1 MGIRVVIRNLGVLA
15 GCRASGQR
23 GPILFS
29 LLILL
34 CCAAAFAQDR
44 QHINRYGAYMVPS
57 KVYVGD
63 RASLMLPLSG
73 ITGHEEINA
82 RLIPSSPDIDIHHV
96 ALERRPGGSFLKIE
110 FSAYTP
116 GTLELPLFDIAG
128 QIFSGLTVE
137 ISSILEPG
145 ESGMVL
151 SGPALPLAIPGTSF
165 LIYGTISAGILL
177 MLLIIWALFR
187 GRTQMKVW
195 LAAWKQRWLLISMLD
210 MEKRLRKALAKG
222 TACRNIL
229 DVLSTEFRNFLGCF
243 TGENCRAMT
252 AAEIGRL
259 GGSIPDSEF
268 LGKFFNRCDG
278 IRFSGDEISGAE
290 TLAMLGD
297 LKGFLVTLG
306 RSMRRKPKQE
316 NLAREYSV

>member
-1 MGIRVVIRNLGVLA
+1 MGIRVVIR
-15 GCRASGQR
+15 
-23 GPILFS
+23 
-29 LLILL
+29 LLMLL
-34 CCAAAFAQDR
+34 CCTAAFAQDW
-44 QHINRYGAYMVPS
+44 QHTNRYGAYMVPS

-63 RASLMLPLSG
+63 RASLMLPLPG

-96 ALERRPGGSFLKIE
+96 AIERRPGGSFLKIE

-116 GTLELPLFDIAG
+116 GILELPPFDIG
-128 QIFSGLTVE
+128 GKIFSGLTVE
-137 ISSILEPG
+137 ISSILESG

-151 SGPALPLAIPGTSF
+151 SGPALPLAIPGTSL

-195 LAAWKQRWLLISMLD
+195 LAALKRRWLLISMMD

-229 DVLSTEFRNFLGCF
+229 DVLSTEFRNFLACF

-252 AAEIGRL
+252 AVEIGRL
-259 GGSIPDSEF
+259 GESIPDSEF
-268 LGKFFNRCDG
+268 LGKFFSRCDG
-278 IRFSGDEISGAE
+278 IRFSGDEISGDE

-297 LKGFLVTLG
+297 LKSFLVTLS
-306 RSMRRKPKQE
+306 RSMRGKPTRK
-316 NLAREYSV
+316 NLAQEYPA

>member
-1 MGIRVVIRNLGVLA
+1 MTGNKA
-15 GCRASGQR
+15 
-23 GPILFS
+23 LFCFIVC
-29 LLILL
+29 ILL
-34 CCAAAFAQDR
+34 HITAFAQDW
-44 QHINRYGAYMVPS
+44 QHTNKYGAYMVPS

-63 RASLMLPLSG
+63 LASLMLPLSG
-73 ITGHEEINA
+73 VTGHEEINTG
-82 RLIPSSPDIDIHHV
+82 LIPSSPDIDIHHV

-116 GTLELPLFDIAG
+116 GTLELPPFEIRG
-128 QIFSGLTVE
+128 KIFSDLSIE

-145 ESGMVL
+145 EEGMVL
-151 SGPALPLAIPGTSF
+151 SGPASPLAIPGTSI
-165 LIYGTISAGILL
+165 LIYGSISAGILL
-177 MLLIIWALFR
+177 IMLTIWVLFR
-187 GRTQMKVW
+187 GHTQMKGW
-195 LAAWKQRWLLISMLD
+195 LTAWKRRWLLITMMDL
-210 MEKRLRKALAKG
+210 ERRLRKSLAKE
-222 TACRNIL
+222 TACREIL
-229 DVLSTEFRNFLGCF
+229 DVLSTEFRNFLACF